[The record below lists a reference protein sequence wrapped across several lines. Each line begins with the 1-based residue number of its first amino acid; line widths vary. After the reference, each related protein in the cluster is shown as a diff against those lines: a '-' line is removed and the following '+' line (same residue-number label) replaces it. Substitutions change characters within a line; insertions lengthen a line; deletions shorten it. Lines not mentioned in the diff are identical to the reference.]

1 MRRFAILILV
11 GCAIAGTG
19 YAADRQ
25 GLLLGFSIGG
35 GRIDCLGCEGRGAG
49 AIDLRIG
56 RSIGQR
62 FAALASMEG
71 TVRGDA
77 QGTFGSYSLTGVGQY
92 WISNRVWMGA
102 GMGFGENDLEV
113 GLGGVDP
120 EGGGLLRFTIH
131 SGNSFAV
138 NAQGGVELW
147 QRGRFALDL
156 RSRYTRLTRFQTDNF
171 SISAGFTWY

>member
-11 GCAIAGTG
+11 GCAIAGTAN
-19 YAADRQ
+19 AADRQ

-35 GRIDCLGCEGRGAG
+35 GRIDCFGCEGRGAA

-62 FAALASMEG
+62 FAALASVEG
-71 TVRGDA
+71 MARGGA

-92 WISNRVWMGA
+92 WISNRVWVGV

-113 GLGGVDP
+113 GRLTV
-120 EGGGLLRFTIH
+120 R
-131 SGNSFAV
+131 SGNSFAA
-138 NAQGGVELW
+138 NAQAGVELW

-156 RSRYTRLTRFQTDNF
+156 RGRYTKLTKFQTDNF
-171 SISAGFTWY
+171 SIGAGFTWY